1 MIVAMGPAVAG
12 GGSAAGLMGGAGGYQ
27 PYNGSRTD
35 SYGNPIPSDAGGS
48 GIYAG
53 KACGYGDDLC
63 AGLAK
68 AGDMVGQAVDG
79 AVQNVKD
86 TIMIMSLPSQML
98 LWTMMN
104 SEGGDEVAKGAGNYR
119 PDRALPRD
127 KYGNP
132 TPDADVPHTQLGT
145 RSGRNGD
152 YTQGREWGY
161 DANGKL
167 VPKRDIDFTDHG
179 RPQNHPNP
187 HQHDWVPNPTGGTPQ
202 HGPTK
207 PLEWP

>member
-86 TIMIMSLPSQML
+86 TIMIMSFPGQL
-98 LWTMMN
+98 LWTIMN
-104 SEGGDEVAKGAGNYR
+104 SEGGDEGAKESGTARNPNKLSPVDDAVGPHTSFRRDQNGRVTNYETYDLNPRTGEWGSEKRFRGEGKLHGGVEPPLILERPEGKGSGAR
-119 PDRALPRD
+119 PTVPRQPESWELPRR
-127 KYGNP
+127 Y
-132 TPDADVPHTQLGT
+132 
-145 RSGRNGD
+145 
-152 YTQGREWGY
+152 
-161 DANGKL
+161 
-167 VPKRDIDFTDHG
+167 
-179 RPQNHPNP
+179 
-187 HQHDWVPNPTGGTPQ
+187 
-202 HGPTK
+202 
-207 PLEWP
+207 